1 MQPTTPTRA
10 NTQNNALIRHKRRLS
25 PFWLLPFVALLIAGW
40 MGYSALQARGETV
53 VVSFHTAPGLVAG
66 RTPVRFQGVEVGTV
80 SKVSVTPDLRA
91 IEVTL
96 NIQRSMQH
104 TLRQGTQFWL
114 VNPQVSLAGV
124 SGLDALVG
132 GNYIAML
139 PGDGAPQKHFTA
151 LAEPPTRQPSGD
163 ELLLHLNAADLGS
176 LSIGSPL
183 YYRKIPVGRVYNYA
197 IAEQQQGVR
206 IDVLIEPRF
215 ASLVKENSRFWNV
228 SGIRGDVSLSGISL
242 QVDGLTALVNG
253 AIAFD
258 SPPQTPAV
266 QAGSRFTLYPDL
278 ASSQRGVTV
287 HLTLPSGEGLQA
299 KRTPL
304 MYQGIQVGLLTTLTL
319 TADGHVDGTLAVD
332 PSIVDLLRD
341 ESRITLSAPRLNLN
355 QLNLS
360 QLVSGSVL
368 ELHPGS
374 GAARRDFQ
382 VLPAD
387 QALTQEAGALQL
399 TLDADQSYGIEV
411 GQPVRLKG
419 IRVGQI
425 SGRELQDDG
434 VRFTATIA
442 APYRTAIHGDSRF
455 VVNSRLA
462 VRVGLDGVAL
472 TGAAPQEWLEGG
484 VTILPGT
491 QGAVRSHYPL
501 YRDAEA
507 ARDGIRGDQP
517 PTTLTLQAATLPDV
531 QPGSPVL
538 YRKFRIGEIATITPR
553 RDGFEIALYIQPAY
567 RHLVGNES
575 VFWAEGGAKVQL
587 NGAGLTVLAAPLA
600 RALKGAISLD
610 NLSGVQAAR
619 GAPRPLYANESA
631 ARAVGGHITLS
642 TYDGARLAP
651 GMPIRYLGL
660 DIGQLASL
668 GLSADRR
675 QVLAQAVLYPEYVDA
690 FARSG
695 TRFSLVT
702 PRISAA
708 GVNNLEAL
716 LQPYINLE
724 PGAGK
729 ATRHFTLQEATLSD
743 ARYLDGIQIVVDTP
757 DAGTLQVGTPVLYR
771 GIEVGTVTGLTLGSL
786 GDRVQVALRIG
797 REYQRLVRSNS
808 VFWQASGYSLAFG
821 LTGGV
826 VKSGTFQQFIR
837 GGIAF
842 ATPPSTPL
850 APSAAAGTH
859 FLLHDAPP
867 SGWQDWGTAIP
878 LR

>member
-91 IEVTL
+91 VEVTL

-139 PGDGAPQKHFTA
+139 PGDGAPQKRFTA

-197 IAEQQQGVR
+197 ITEQQQGVR

-258 SPPQTPAV
+258 SPPQTPAA

-341 ESRITLSAPRLNLN
+341 ESCITLSAPRLNLN

-587 NGAGLTVLAAPLA
+587 NGAGLTVQAAPLA

-619 GAPRPLYANESA
+619 GAPRPLYANE
-631 ARAVGGHITLS
+631 
-642 TYDGARLAP
+642 
-651 GMPIRYLGL
+651 
-660 DIGQLASL
+660 
-668 GLSADRR
+668 SADRR

-757 DAGTLQVGTPVLYR
+757 DAGALQVGTPVLYR

-859 FLLHDAPP
+859 FLLHDVPP

>member
-53 VVSFHTAPGLVAG
+53 VVSFHSAPGLVAG
-66 RTPVRFQGVEVGTV
+66 RTPVRLQGVEVGTV

-91 IEVTL
+91 VEVTL
-96 NIQRSMQH
+96 NIQRSMQS

-139 PGDGAPQKHFTA
+139 PGDGAPQKRFTA
-151 LAEPPTRQPSGD
+151 LAEPPTRQPNGD

-197 IAEQQQGVR
+197 IADQQQGVR

-258 SPPQTPAV
+258 SPPQTPA
-266 QAGSRFTLYPDL
+266 AHSGSRFTLYPDL

-287 HLTLPSGEGLQA
+287 HLTLPSGEGL
-299 KRTPL
+299 RTPL
-304 MYQGIQVGLLTTLTL
+304 MYQGLQVGLLTTLTL

-332 PSIVDLLRD
+332 PSIVDLLRA

-355 QLNLS
+355 QLNLN

-434 VRFTATIA
+434 VRFTALIA
-442 APYRTAIHGDSRF
+442 APYRSAIHGDSRF

-491 QGAVRSHYPL
+491 QGAARSHYPL

-517 PTTLTLQAATLPDV
+517 PTTLTLHATTLPDV
-531 QPGSPVL
+531 QPSSPVL

-553 RDGFEIALYIQPAY
+553 RDGFEIALYIQPDY

-587 NGAGLTVLAAPLA
+587 NGAGLTVQAAPLA

-610 NLSGVQAAR
+610 NLSGVQTAR
-619 GAPRPLYANESA
+619 GVARPLYANESA

-724 PGAGK
+724 PGGGK

-757 DAGTLQVGTPVLYR
+757 DAGALQVGTPVLYR

-859 FLLHDAPP
+859 FLLHEAPP
-867 SGWQDWGTAIP
+867 SGWQEWGTAIP